1 MGRQVTHFGD
11 DLHHRGTKK
20 VDHLERILIEQVN
33 IFLQANQSTIVS
45 LYVLFYSLITI
56 YISYI
61 IYNLIFLQVI
71 QEPVHGMLDGR
82 KSIMCSLNV
91 VGVILLTV
99 AICTVQAGN
108 NNKDYTIRYLLSLFL
123 LIVT

>member
-1 MGRQVTHFGD
+1 MGRQVIHFGD

-71 QEPVHGMLDGR
+71 QESVHGMLDGR
-82 KSIMCSLNV
+82 KSTMCSLNV

-99 AICTVQAGN
+99 AIYTIQAGN
-108 NNKDYTIRYLLSLFL
+108 NKSDYTIRYNVL
-123 LIVT
+123 